1 MKNTKFLIAAVSA
14 FAVLA
19 SAYSIGSP
27 KSSIYSDDDL
37 VWMDDFDG
45 KKLNSKN
52 WNYEIHEPGWVNNEL
67 QSYVESSKNTYVK
80 DGYLIIQAIKNGS
93 KYTSGRINTAG
104 KHEFTYGRFEA
115 RLKVPK
121 GQGFLPAFWMMPAD
135 ESFYGQWPKCGEID
149 IMEVLGN

>member
-52 WNYEIHEPGWVNNEL
+52 WNCKTL
-67 QSYVESSKNTYVK
+67 KLFSSQKLSLN
-80 DGYLIIQAIKNGS
+80 
-93 KYTSGRINTAG
+93 
-104 KHEFTYGRFEA
+104 
-115 RLKVPK
+115 
-121 GQGFLPAFWMMPAD
+121 
-135 ESFYGQWPKCGEID
+135 
-149 IMEVLGN
+149 